1 MVTNGSALK
10 GQILFYVDKVRT
22 WSRRQGS
29 TRVEEENRH
38 QHGERLNIQTEVAG
52 KIGISHGHLSK
63 IERVY
68 GSEEKIP
75 DVVKKLDEG
84 RVR

>member
-1 MVTNGSALK
+1 MKRKTVTN
-10 GQILFYVDKVRT
+10 I
-22 WSRRQGS
+22 
-29 TRVEEENRH
+29 
-38 QHGERLNIQTEVAG
+38 GERLNIQKEVAG
-52 KIGISHGHLSK
+52 KVGISHSHLSK

-84 RVR
+84 RVQVNPLEQIYQPRDGSDLV